1 MKREG
6 RGTTVQTLT
15 YIDVP
20 TAERC
25 NCLQLSS
32 LHKASKDEQ
41 EEDGEGA
48 EQILPVTPEL
58 NTQLRMTLDH
68 YFPRVTPLSILL
80 LHISQIE
87 SIHIV
92 TKSATVLKRPRY
104 HAPDSFLSQVL
115 TNIRRTIRT
124 SDAILIQNGV
134 GAAIIF
140 PDVDREGGANILER
154 VYHSINLLQSE
165 TVIPPLK
172 RETDVLLGLG
182 SYPKAGAS
190 LESLLYQTGLVTRR
204 LRFRPA
210 VTPLTWSMNSTS
222 TNEEFARRRLSDE
235 DEAVLLHQ
243 ARSSGIPF
251 MQLPAQLPTRLKQL
265 IPYEAALEMRCA
277 PVGRDHHRLTVAMA
291 DPSNRNTVRH
301 LQEITGMNIFPVSC
315 ELDALDELLAHTW

>member
-1 MKREG
+1 MKREV
-6 RGTTVQTLT
+6 RGTAAQTLT

-20 TAERC
+20 VERC
-25 NCLQLSS
+25 NCVPLCS
-32 LHKASKDEQ
+32 LHRASKDEF
-41 EEDGEGA
+41 EDGGEGA

-58 NTQLRMTLDH
+58 NTQLRTTLDT
-68 YFPRVTPLSILL
+68 YFPRATPLSVLL
-80 LHISQIE
+80 LHISQLE

-92 TKSATVLKRPRY
+92 TKTATVLKRPRY
-104 HAPDSFLSQVL
+104 HAPASFLNQVL

-124 SDAILIQNGV
+124 SDAILIHTGI

-140 PDVDREGGANILER
+140 PGVDREGGANILER

-165 TVIPPLK
+165 TVIPPIK
-172 RETDVLLGLG
+172 RETDVLIGLG

-190 LESLLYQTGLVTRR
+190 MESLLYHTGLVARR

-210 VTPLTWSMNSTS
+210 VTPLSWSFDAESAA
-222 TNEEFARRRLSDE
+222 EEVGRRRLSDE
-235 DEAVLLHQ
+235 DESVLLHQ

-265 IPYEAALEMRCA
+265 IPYALALEIHCA

-291 DPSNRNTVRH
+291 DPTNRNVVRR
-301 LQEITGMNIFPVSC
+301 LQEITGMSIFPVSC
-315 ELDALDELLAHTW
+315 ELAALDALLGHGW